1 MAKVALNPL
10 ADVKGMSR
18 DENKLGQLGIL
29 VRKSLG
35 LESAID
41 HLETELKKRREE
53 LREITEREL
62 PTMMAEL
69 QMTEFVSQDRKV
81 KIEDIVQGS
90 LPKEPDKRERAIAFM
105 HENGGED
112 ILRATIQI
120 EFPKGDLESAESL
133 ARRIR
138 KATNQDVVVDLTAH
152 HSSYA
157 AWAREL
163 IRKGG
168 KLPVDDLNLY
178 QARRAVVKPV
188 KPKRR

>member
-1 MAKVALNPL
+1 MAKLKLNPL

-18 DENKLGQLGIL
+18 DENKLGELGKL
-29 VRKSLG
+29 VRKSMG
-35 LESAID
+35 LEAAIEE
-41 HLETELKKRREE
+41 LETELKRRKEE
-53 LREITEREL
+53 FREITEREL
-62 PTMMAEL
+62 PALMTEL

-81 KIEDIVQGS
+81 KIEDVVQGS
-90 LPKEPDKRERAIAFM
+90 LPKEADKRERAIAFM
-105 HENGGED
+105 HEHGGED

-120 EFPKGDLESAESL
+120 EFPKGDLESAEAL

-163 IRKGG
+163 LRKGE

-178 QARRAVVKPV
+178 QARRAVVKTV